1 MTVGTQHTHDR
12 AAEYCEH
19 LLTARAPQRWPALVE
34 FFAPPDP
41 TLAPRWSSTACSSKH
56 PEPARPTDRATL
68 DRVLGPT
75 P

>member
-19 LLTARAPQRWPALVE
+19 LLTARAPHEPALVE
-34 FFAPPDP
+34 FF
-41 TLAPRWSSTACSSKH
+41 R
-56 PEPARPTDRATL
+56 PEPRRAGRPRRATL

>member
-19 LLTARAPQRWPALVE
+19 LLTARAPHEPALVE
-34 FFAPPDP
+34 FFALVVHGAPPSIASSAPLHDP
-41 TLAPRWSSTACSSKH
+41 RGHARIAP
-56 PEPARPTDRATL
+56 ATMP
-68 DRVLGPT
+68 RCAP